1 MTSEQREE
9 LRTAVRHYMLAS
21 FACRV
26 AKSDKGGENV
36 QIAEETLDFCGDELM
51 KAMRAASVQ
60 VVACGTKAYRL
71 AKHNSFD
78 VLHVE
83 DAVTFTWEETRV

>member
-1 MTSEQREE
+1 MTPAQRGE
-9 LRTAVRHYMLAS
+9 LRTAVRQYILAS

-36 QIAEETLDFCGDELM
+36 QIAEETLDFCGDQLM
-51 KAMRAASVQ
+51 EAMRAAKVQ
-60 VVACGTKAYRL
+60 VVACGSKAYRL
-71 AKHNSFD
+71 GQYNSFD

>member
-21 FACRV
+21 FACRA

-36 QIAEETLDFCGDELM
+36 QIAEETLDFCGDQLM
-51 KAMRAASVQ
+51 EAMRAAKVQ
-60 VVACGTKAYRL
+60 VVACGSKAYRL
-71 AKHNSFD
+71 GQYNSFD

>member
-1 MTSEQREE
+1 MTSEHREN
-9 LRTAVRHYMLAS
+9 LRVAVRNYMLAS
-21 FACRV
+21 FACRA

-51 KAMRAASVQ
+51 KAMRAAKVQ
-60 VVACGTKAYRL
+60 VVACGTKAFRL
-71 AKHNSFD
+71 GRYNSFD

>member
-1 MTSEQREE
+1 MTSEHREN
-9 LRTAVRHYMLAS
+9 LRVAVRNYMLAS
-21 FACRV
+21 FACRA

-36 QIAEETLDFCGDELM
+36 QIAEETLDFCGDQLM
-51 KAMRAASVQ
+51 EAMRAASVQ
-60 VVACGTKAYRL
+60 VVACRTKAYRL

-83 DAVTFTWEETRV
+83 DAAVFTPEETQV

>member
-1 MTSEQREE
+1 MTSEHREN
-9 LRTAVRHYMLAS
+9 LRVAVRNYMLAS
-21 FACRV
+21 FACRA

-51 KAMRAASVQ
+51 KAMRAAKVQ
-60 VVACGTKAYRL
+60 VVACGSKAYRL
-71 AKHNSFD
+71 GQYNSFD

>member
-1 MTSEQREE
+1 MTSEHREN
-9 LRTAVRHYMLAS
+9 LRVAVRNYMLAS

-51 KAMRAASVQ
+51 KAMRAAQVQ
-60 VVACGTKAYRL
+60 VVACRTKVYRL
-71 AKHNSFD
+71 ARYNSFD

-83 DAVTFTWEETRV
+83 DAVTFTPEETQV

>member
-1 MTSEQREE
+1 MTSEHREN
-9 LRTAVRHYMLAS
+9 LRVAVRNYMLAS
-21 FACRV
+21 FACRA

-36 QIAEETLDFCGDELM
+36 QIAEETLDFCGDQLM
-51 KAMRAASVQ
+51 EAMRAAKVQ
-60 VVACGTKAYRL
+60 VVACGSKAYRL
-71 AKHNSFD
+71 GQYNSFD